1 MDRPYP
7 GRLVLDEPAIFALI
21 GRQTR
26 AVLPQLEQHTFTR
39 ADRLQEL
46 GATSMDRAE
55 IVSAVLESLS
65 LRIPRVELFGPRNL
79 GELAELLH
87 AKLGRL

>member
-1 MDRPYP
+1 MDGLHA
-7 GRLVLDEPAIFALI
+7 GRLVLDGPAILDLI
-21 GRQTR
+21 GRHTR
-26 AVLPQLEQHTFTR
+26 AVLPQLEHHTFTR

-55 IVSAVLESLS
+55 IVTALLESLS

-79 GELAELLH
+79 GELADLLH
-87 AKLGRL
+87 AKLGRT